1 MFADNQ
7 ALALFPTTVWLHR
20 LNPEDTARIN
30 DTIRGKLL
38 SLLDPGAENLENTRH
53 QTGKDL
59 HTLPEFQ
66 EFNKVLMTTA
76 KGATDFLKIAEEGLE
91 ITSCWANINTKGGT
105 TKPHT
110 HPNNYLGG
118 VYYVDTPEN
127 SGSIEFEDPR
137 IQPKL
142 IHPRFHGPTEENS
155 GHVTVDVEPGM
166 LLLFP
171 AWLVHSVKPNPSD
184 QLRISISFNLMF
196 SAFTEKVSPVQWKGN
211 VPTT

>member
-20 LNPEDTARIN
+20 LEQERAARMN
-30 DTIRGKLL
+30 ETIRSKLL
-38 SLLDPGAENLENTRH
+38 SMLEPGAETLENTRH
-53 QTGKDL
+53 QTDKNL

-66 EFNKVLMTTA
+66 EFTEILMTAA
-76 KGATDFLKIAEEGLE
+76 KGATDFLKIAEEGME

-118 VYYVDTPEN
+118 VYYVDTPEG

-142 IHPRFHGPTEENS
+142 ISPRFKGPTAENS

-184 QLRISISFNLMF
+184 QMRISISFNLMF
-196 SAFTEKVSPVQWKGN
+196 SAFTEKVSPVQWKGK
-211 VPTT
+211 VATT

>member
-7 ALALFPTTVWLHR
+7 ALPLFPTTVWLHR
-20 LNPEDTARIN
+20 LEQERAAKMN
-30 DTIRGKLL
+30 DTIRTKLL
-38 SLLDPGAENLENTRH
+38 SLLEPGAENLENARH
-53 QTGKDL
+53 QTEKDL

-66 EFNKVLMTTA
+66 EFNQVLMTAA
-76 KGATDFLKIAEEGLE
+76 KGVTDFMQIDEEE
-91 ITSCWANINTKGGT
+91 MKITSCWANINTKGGT

-127 SGSIEFEDPR
+127 SGSIQFEDPR
-137 IQPKL
+137 AQPKM
-142 IHPRFHGPTEENS
+142 ISPRFRKSTADNS
-155 GHVTVDVEPGM
+155 GHVIVDVEPGM

-196 SAFTEKVSPVQWKGN
+196 DAFTEKVSPVQWQGN